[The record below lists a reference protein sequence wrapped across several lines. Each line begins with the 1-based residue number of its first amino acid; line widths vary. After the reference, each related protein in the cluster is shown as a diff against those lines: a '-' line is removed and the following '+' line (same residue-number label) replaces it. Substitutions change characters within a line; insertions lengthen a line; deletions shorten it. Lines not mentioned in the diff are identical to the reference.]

1 MEMGRMMKE
10 KVIDEA
16 TKGEGVRLGR
26 REGSGCCGLG
36 AGVGLMSYLI

>member
-16 TKGEGVRLGR
+16 TKGEGVSLGR
-26 REGSGCCGLG
+26 QEGSRCCGL
-36 AGVGLMSYLI
+36 GVGLMSYLI